1 MSRKIFHTLADP
13 DTAINLVVEKLNPK
27 PNGVERVNLS
37 DALYR
42 VLANDVYAPLDY
54 PPFDRSEV
62 DGYAVRSVDVEW
74 SDELSPSLLKI
85 KGFVKPGTQPVVE
98 AGEKDAVE
106 VATGAMIPPGYDA
119 VIMEEYVE
127 KMGDFIKVF
136 RAVTPGENVS
146 TIGSD
151 ISSGD
156 LLLVK
161 GTLLKHQQLSVLAGV
176 GINEVDVYVQPRAVV
191 FSTGEEIV
199 EPGQPLPTGKVY
211 DVNGILITSFLRE
224 HGVNAVYGGL
234 LPDDYNVVKER
245 IQDSLTKFD
254 MVFTSGGTSAGLS
267 DVTYKVFSDL
277 GELIVHGLKTKPGKP
292 TVIASSK
299 GKLLVGLPGFP
310 LSCYMILVR
319 VVKKILQFYTGAVY
333 EDYIVESKL
342 PVQIRKNVGKVWLIP
357 AMLVESGETYSAYP
371 VSMSSGAISPL
382 ILSDG
387 FIELGDNVDV
397 ALEGEPV
404 KVYLFRDLPP
414 RNLLNIIGSNDP
426 LLVELLRFEGL
437 ITSSRV
443 LNLGSLGGWKAVARG
458 EADIAPTHLLDEK
471 TRCYNTP
478 FLDKFG
484 LKERAVLIKGYE
496 RLIGIV
502 VETGNPKKIRGL
514 QDFLRDDV
522 RIVNRSKGSGIRVFL
537 DMSLRQIAVEKG
549 LDPLRLERFVK
560 GYTYEVKTHTAVAT
574 AIRQGRAD
582 AGLAVGYVA
591 EIMGLDFIPLTW
603 EEYDFLIL
611 KENLKKRSV
620 MKFIDGL
627 KHLPSKLESFGNIF
641 AKYYRASGET
651 GSEKTV
657 CLT

>member
-1 MSRKIFHTLADP
+1 M
-13 DTAINLVVEKLNPK
+13 
-27 PNGVERVNLS
+27 
-37 DALYR
+37 
-42 VLANDVYAPLDY
+42 
-54 PPFDRSEV
+54 
-62 DGYAVRSVDVEW
+62 
-74 SDELSPSLLKI
+74 
-85 KGFVKPGTQPVVE
+85 
-98 AGEKDAVE
+98 
-106 VATGAMIPPGYDA
+106 
-119 VIMEEYVE
+119 
-127 KMGDFIKVF
+127 
-136 RAVTPGENVS
+136 
-146 TIGSD
+146 
-151 ISSGD
+151 
-156 LLLVK
+156 
-161 GTLLKHQQLSVLAGV
+161 
-176 GINEVDVYVQPRAVV
+176 DVYVQPRAVV

-404 KVYLFRDLPP
+404 KVYLFRIYP
-414 RNLLNIIGSNDP
+414 
-426 LLVELLRFEGL
+426 
-437 ITSSRV
+437 
-443 LNLGSLGGWKAVARG
+443 
-458 EADIAPTHLLDEK
+458 
-471 TRCYNTP
+471 
-478 FLDKFG
+478 
-484 LKERAVLIKGYE
+484 
-496 RLIGIV
+496 
-502 VETGNPKKIRGL
+502 
-514 QDFLRDDV
+514 
-522 RIVNRSKGSGIRVFL
+522 
-537 DMSLRQIAVEKG
+537 
-549 LDPLRLERFVK
+549 
-560 GYTYEVKTHTAVAT
+560 
-574 AIRQGRAD
+574 
-582 AGLAVGYVA
+582 
-591 EIMGLDFIPLTW
+591 
-603 EEYDFLIL
+603 
-611 KENLKKRSV
+611 
-620 MKFIDGL
+620 
-627 KHLPSKLESFGNIF
+627 
-641 AKYYRASGET
+641 
-651 GSEKTV
+651 
-657 CLT
+657 

>member
-514 QDFLRDDV
+514 QDFLRGDV

>member
-1 MSRKIFHTLADP
+1 
-13 DTAINLVVEKLNPK
+13 
-27 PNGVERVNLS
+27 
-37 DALYR
+37 
-42 VLANDVYAPLDY
+42 
-54 PPFDRSEV
+54 
-62 DGYAVRSVDVEW
+62 
-74 SDELSPSLLKI
+74 
-85 KGFVKPGTQPVVE
+85 
-98 AGEKDAVE
+98 
-106 VATGAMIPPGYDA
+106 
-119 VIMEEYVE
+119 
-127 KMGDFIKVF
+127 
-136 RAVTPGENVS
+136 
-146 TIGSD
+146 
-151 ISSGD
+151 
-156 LLLVK
+156 
-161 GTLLKHQQLSVLAGV
+161 
-176 GINEVDVYVQPRAVV
+176 
-191 FSTGEEIV
+191 
-199 EPGQPLPTGKVY
+199 
-211 DVNGILITSFLRE
+211 
-224 HGVNAVYGGL
+224 
-234 LPDDYNVVKER
+234 
-245 IQDSLTKFD
+245 
-254 MVFTSGGTSAGLS
+254 
-267 DVTYKVFSDL
+267 
-277 GELIVHGLKTKPGKP
+277 
-292 TVIASSK
+292 
-299 GKLLVGLPGFP
+299 
-310 LSCYMILVR
+310 
-319 VVKKILQFYTGAVY
+319 
-333 EDYIVESKL
+333 
-342 PVQIRKNVGKVWLIP
+342 
-357 AMLVESGETYSAYP
+357 
-371 VSMSSGAISPL
+371 
-382 ILSDG
+382 
-387 FIELGDNVDV
+387 
-397 ALEGEPV
+397 EGEPV

>member
-292 TVIASSK
+292 TVIASSN

>member
-437 ITSSRV
+437 ITSSRA

-514 QDFLRDDV
+514 QDFLRGDV

>member
-156 LLLVK
+156 LLLVR

>member
-292 TVIASSK
+292 TVIASSN

-514 QDFLRDDV
+514 QDFLRGDV